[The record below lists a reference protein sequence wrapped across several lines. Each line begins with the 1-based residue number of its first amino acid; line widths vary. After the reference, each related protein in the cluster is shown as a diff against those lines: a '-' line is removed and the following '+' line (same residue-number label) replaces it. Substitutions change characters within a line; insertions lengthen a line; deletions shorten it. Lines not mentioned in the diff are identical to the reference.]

1 MFQGYVAF
9 GFNGD
14 GYGDY
19 TAGAIADVKTE
30 YADSADE
37 ALMLVAKIAREYC
50 EQLQKEE
57 NYEMPYSWNWGDV
70 LEEVPEEFF
79 TVRGVT
85 FSYVGA
91 CTIFPHDEIV
101 VSD

>member
-9 GFNGD
+9 GFNGN

-57 NYEMPYSWNWGDV
+57 NYEMPYPWNWGDV

-79 TVRGVT
+79 TARGVT

-91 CTIFPHDEIV
+91 CTIFPHDETV